1 MTGPREPRA
10 SDPPRLVRPYVVT
23 GGRTAA
29 AGPTLTL
36 DATIRALTDG
46 RELDLTTGP
55 EPRRIVQLC
64 TVPVSV
70 AELAARMMLP
80 IGVMR
85 VLVGDLDA
93 VGAIDVVVA
102 PTETATDTGLLERL
116 LDGIRAL

>member
-1 MTGPREPRA
+1 
-10 SDPPRLVRPYVVT
+10 VVT

-29 AGPTLTL
+29 VGPPLAL
-36 DATIRALTDG
+36 DAIVRALTDG
-46 RELDLTTGP
+46 HELDLTSGP

-64 TVPVSV
+64 AVPVSV

-93 VGAIDVVVA
+93 VGAVDVIVA
-102 PTETATDTGLLERL
+102 PSQTATDSRLLRRL